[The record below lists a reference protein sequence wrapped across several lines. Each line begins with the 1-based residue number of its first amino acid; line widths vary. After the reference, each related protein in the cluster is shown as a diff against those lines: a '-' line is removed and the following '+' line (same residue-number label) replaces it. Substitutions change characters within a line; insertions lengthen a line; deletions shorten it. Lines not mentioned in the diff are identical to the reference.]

1 MEQDIEGKHKDTFL
15 LFPMKFCWHNALIQ
29 KTPKT
34 PKQWISYSD
43 KTLASLAKEKCAK
56 KKHARNQRV
65 RVLIFSRGNCVFLAL
80 PATRELRKI
89 SRDSLSASREA
100 GAQETQQGQNSQHL
114 PFHRRLRMSRSLCR
128 ASLACPAQS
137 SHQVTKIYQNQ
148 EHCLDVDWQQHSDT
162 CSSRPGTEALLQL
175 SHSTRELWV
184 GVKQLENH
192 KPTTGWLSEMTGDFC
207 FEPVCD

>member
-1 MEQDIEGKHKDTFL
+1 MHWYRKHQRHPSTGSATVIKPWHRWRRRSAQRENMQEIRESEC
-15 LFPMKFCWHNALIQ
+15 LFFPEE
-29 KTPKT
+29 T
-34 PKQWISYSD
+34 
-43 KTLASLAKEKCAK
+43 
-56 KKHARNQRV
+56 
-65 RVLIFSRGNCVFLAL
+65 VFLAL

-100 GAQETQQGQNSQHL
+100 GAQEAQQGQNSQHL
-114 PFHRRLRMSRSLCR
+114 PFHRRLRMNRSLCR

-148 EHCLDVDWQQHSDT
+148 EHCLDVDRQQHSDT